1 MKKIFMTL
9 AAVLCCAITMPM
21 LTSCSIEDN
30 PVPVTDDL
38 PFTYDSEIDYSVRP
52 GDDFYKYALG
62 QWLNSSNP
70 SPSISKQIQEEMQQ
84 VHNNMLNTSTDP
96 VMVTLRSQVDQTL
109 KDDSKNKALLSER
122 LQMLEQVTTAD
133 QLFKAFETLQSLGYS
148 PLFRL
153 IPYGDEG
160 KKGINIITSGAM
172 TQEVARYAA
181 RKDNKSMDSV
191 ITAYC
196 SHLDALGYSQE
207 RIEQITECAIAIED
221 IEMDAYNYRLET
233 ARHPQPITVT
243 RRASSDEGDKE
254 KTNAILKM
262 MGATDQEL
270 KEPVFDKGT
279 NDIASMLEAFA
290 VIDEY
295 PMYVEVFRDY
305 MIYNV
310 LAQDLPFVPSINKQ
324 ANRTDML
331 NNALRYN
338 KYYQY
343 RLLTESYGK
352 DNICKQQCQDIME
365 KMRKNFI
372 SRIDN
377 LDWMSASTK
386 DKARKK
392 AEAIKFYIGY
402 PDQWNDKLTP
412 KVDGDGLLATV
423 TQLRQNAVQTIS
435 SVRGKNTDELGW
447 DLWASMAQFTT
458 DNAFYL
464 STANSLVILPAW
476 ICKPRFDNDLSEA
489 TVYAVTTTFGH
500 EFCHAFD
507 ADGAKFDENGNYR
520 NWWAPADMAAFEA
533 KQQIMIDLFNQLEV
547 YPGLMANGKNTLVEN
562 MADYGGMELALECY
576 KQRLNFFGFTGTR
589 YDEQIKKFF
598 LSYAQTWKGEE
609 ELDKSLLKYYYEN
622 DDHSAAH
629 NRVNGMMRLQDD
641 WYRLYDVKPTDKL
654 YVAPQDR
661 VKIW

>member
-21 LTSCSIEDN
+21 LTSCTIEDN

-52 GDDFYKYALG
+52 GDDFYRYALG
-62 QWLNSSNP
+62 QWFNSSDPAP
-70 SPSISKQIQEEMQQ
+70 SMFEQIENEMPLIF
-84 VHNNMLNTSTDP
+84 NNMLNTSNDP

-109 KDDSKNKALLSER
+109 NDDSKNKALLSER
-122 LQMLEQVTTAD
+122 LQMLEQVTTGD
-133 QLFKAFETLQSLGYS
+133 QLNAAFANLHSLGYS

-153 IPYGDEG
+153 VPYAIEG
-160 KKGINIITSGAM
+160 KLGINFITSGAM
-172 TQEVARYAA
+172 TREVTNFAA
-181 RKDNKSMDSV
+181 RNDKESLDSAV
-191 ITAYC
+191 TAYC
-196 SHLDALGYSQE
+196 SHLDALGFSQE
-207 RIEQITECAIAIED
+207 RIAQITENAIKIEN
-221 IEMDAYNYRLET
+221 IEMQAFEYALEL

-243 RRASSDEGDKE
+243 RRASSGDEQKE
-254 KTNAILKM
+254 DAVFKM

-270 KEPVFDKGT
+270 KEQVLFTSSIGIDSLILDFADAAQSPSNV
-279 NDIASMLEAFA
+279 EA
-290 VIDEY
+290 
-295 PMYVEVFRDY
+295 FRDY

-324 ANRTDML
+324 ADRTDML
-331 NNALRYN
+331 GSALQYN
-338 KYYQY
+338 KYYKY

-352 DNICKQQCQDIME
+352 ENICKQQCQDIME
-365 KMRKNFI
+365 QMRKNFI
-372 SRIDN
+372 RRVDN

-386 DKARKK
+386 VEARKK
-392 AEAIKFYIGY
+392 AEAMKFYIGY

-412 KVDGDGLLATV
+412 EIEGDVLLATV

-435 SVRGKNTDELGW
+435 SIRGRNADVLGW

-476 ICKPRFDNDLSEA
+476 ICKPRFNNDLSEA
-489 TVYAVTTTFGH
+489 AVYAVTTTFGH
-500 EFCHAFD
+500 EFCHGFD
-507 ADGAKFDENGNYR
+507 AGGAKYDENGYYR
-520 NWWAPADMAAFEA
+520 DWWAPADQAAFQA
-533 KQQIMIDLFNQLEV
+533 KQQIMIDLYNQLEV
-547 YPGLMANGKNTLVEN
+547 YPGLMADGQKTLIEN
-562 MADYGGMELALECY
+562 MADYGGQELALECY
-576 KQRLNFFGFTGTR
+576 KQRLTNQGFKGAQF
-589 YDEQIKKFF
+589 DEQIKKFF
-598 LSYAQTWKGEE
+598 LSFAHLWKIER
-609 ELDKSLLKYYYEN
+609 ELDKEMLKYLYEV
-622 DDHSAAH
+622 DTHSAAH

-654 YVAPQDR
+654 YLAPEDR